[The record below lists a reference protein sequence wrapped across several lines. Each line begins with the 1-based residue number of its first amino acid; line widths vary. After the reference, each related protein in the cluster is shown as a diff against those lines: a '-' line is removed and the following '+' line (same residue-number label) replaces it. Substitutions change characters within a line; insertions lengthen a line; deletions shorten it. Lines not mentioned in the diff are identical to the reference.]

1 MTKPDSA
8 PQAKPTEPVAPEVGG
23 ELAGTGAAVGDP
35 GDMSDVGEAWR
46 RLRESEARLRATL
59 DSALD
64 GVVSIDSSGRLIDF
78 NPAAERMFGW
88 FKHEVL
94 GRLMGDV
101 LVPAQHR
108 DAHGRG
114 MARFVDTRET
124 RILNRRIEIT
134 ALRRDGSEFP
144 VELAITSIR
153 QNNAD
158 LFTAYIR
165 DVTARKQMEED
176 IRRLAFY
183 DTLTRLPNR
192 RLLDDRLGQAMA
204 ASRRNGCY
212 GAVMFLDL
220 DNFKPLNDA
229 HGHAVGDLL
238 LIEAAKRLS
247 ACVRGVDTV
256 ARFGGDEFVVI
267 LGDLDTDRAAS
278 VALADTVAD
287 KILSA
292 LAQPYALTGGESGRA
307 DQAVVH
313 ECSAS
318 IGVVMFLNHDA
329 SQEDLLKW
337 ADAAMY
343 QAKQAGRN
351 LARHHDRG

>member
-1 MTKPDSA
+1 MNHPDLP
-8 PQAKPTEPVAPEVGG
+8 PQAKPTVPSAPEVGG
-23 ELAGTGAAVGDP
+23 EVAGSTAEAGG
-35 GDMSDVGEAWR
+35 VGEAWR

-64 GVVSIDSSGRLIDF
+64 AVVSIDSSGHLIYF
-78 NPAAERMFGW
+78 NPAAEQMFGW
-88 FKHEVL
+88 AGHEVL

-108 DAHGRG
+108 DAHRHGL
-114 MARFVDTRET
+114 ARFVDTRET

-153 QNNAD
+153 QNDAD

-192 RLLDDRLGQAMA
+192 RLIYDRLSQAMV
-204 ASRRNGCY
+204 ASKRHGCY

-238 LIEAAKRLS
+238 LIEAANRLC
-247 ACVRGVDTV
+247 ACVRGIDTV

-278 VALADTVAD
+278 MALADTVAE
-287 KILSA
+287 KILRA
-292 LAQPYALTGGESGRA
+292 LAQPYTLTSCQSGSL

-313 ECSAS
+313 QCSAS
-318 IGVVMFLNHDA
+318 IGVVMFLNQDA

-343 QAKQAGRN
+343 RAKQAGRN
-351 LARHHDRG
+351 LACHHDKDLA

>member
-1 MTKPDSA
+1 MNVPDIA
-8 PQAKPTEPVAPEVGG
+8 PPSRPSEPGPTVDGG
-23 ELAGTGAAVGDP
+23 EVVGSAADMGDL
-35 GDMSDVGEAWR
+35 SEAWR

-64 GVVSIDSSGRLIDF
+64 GVVSIDSTGRLIDF
-78 NPAAERMFGW
+78 NPAAEQMFGW
-88 FKHEVL
+88 TKQEVL

-101 LVPAQHR
+101 LVPEQHR
-108 DAHGRG
+108 EAHCRG
-114 MARFVDTRET
+114 LARFVDTRET

-153 QNNAD
+153 QNDED

-165 DVTARKQMEED
+165 DVTVRKQMEED
-176 IRRLAFY
+176 IRQLAFY
-183 DTLTRLPNR
+183 DTLTHLPNR
-192 RLLDDRLGQAMA
+192 RLAVDRLGQAMA
-204 ASRRNGCY
+204 ASRRHGCY

-229 HGHAVGDLL
+229 YGHAMGDLL

-247 ACVRGVDTV
+247 ACVREIDTV

-267 LGDLDTDRAAS
+267 LGNLDTERDAS
-278 VALADTVAD
+278 IALADNVAA
-287 KILSA
+287 KILHA
-292 LAQPYALTGGESGRA
+292 LAQPYALTSCQFGQTER
-307 DQAVVH
+307 AVVH
-313 ECSAS
+313 RCSAS
-318 IGVVMFLNHDA
+318 IGVVMFRNQDA
-329 SQEDLLKW
+329 SQEDLLRW

-351 LARHHDRG
+351 LARHHDMDQG